1 MGGGHRF
8 IGSWSTSIAGRWLW
22 GGMGRSWLLL
32 VFVVV
37 SWSFPSCSATP
48 EADALLGMASSWG
61 RTFPTW
67 MGSDPCVNWEGVTCS
82 SGVVVGLSLG
92 SSQLTGPV
100 PPAIGRLTSLTSL
113 DLSNN
118 AIRGPLPPEFAFL
131 QNLQVLN
138 LNRNPLNAPFST
150 EILQLRNLTELRYD
164 VAGVF
169 GLIPNEI
176 SNLNKLEILFL
187 GNNSLVGPLPA
198 KSIGSLLNLKQLT
211 LWGGSF
217 KSPLPPEFGNLVN
230 LQYLNM
236 HTSTLW
242 GGLPPSWS
250 NMKNISRMLL
260 YNNDLTGYVP
270 SSWQALT
277 TLKQLHVGQ
286 NALSGSFPD
295 WLVNIPIEILD
306 MSRNSF
312 QGPFPNLS
320 ANLPLV
326 NATSTNMSLYCN
338 YFNGSYP
345 TFQLGNLVN
354 FTGNCFTNESTR
366 ETDNTRNTCNRPFFC
381 RDFFMRLEDGCAPC
395 PAGNYIYDNKTICTC
410 KPADYV
416 DQSGGGGGFPYG
428 EVIGGIVGSLALI
441 LALVALC
448 KWDPIHKRLPFDP
461 FLLFSTNDDD
471 EDWDV
476 PEGVHRFT
484 MAELSKATGHFDRE
498 HEIGAGGFGKVFF
511 GTLADG
517 KMVAIKRAST
527 TSLQGQIE
535 FRNEVNLLSRLHHRH
550 LVRLEGFCE
559 DEDLQILVYEYM
571 KNGNLG
577 EHISRAK
584 GSNVLSWYNRLE
596 IAVGIAQGL
605 DYLHSF
611 ADPPVIHRDIKPTN
625 ILLDEHMVAKVADF
639 GISKATFDFDTHV
652 STRPAGTAGY
662 LDPEYFLRRQLTTAS
677 DVYGYGVLLL
687 EIVTGQ
693 QAIDH
698 SRKEEF
704 NLIEWVRPRFRER
717 GVEVIVDAALEGN
730 YDKDVFT
737 DMTNVALMCASFNKN
752 DRPAMKDVVSYLEPH
767 VRMFQSLSSS
777 NTDAVSSHRSQLRG
791 SDLERLTRPNPND
804 YLSSQQFMTVPL
816 HTAANDYSPFN
827 TRRPNTFS

>member
-1 MGGGHRF
+1 M
-8 IGSWSTSIAGRWLW
+8 S
-22 GGMGRSWLLL
+22 RSWLVL
-32 VFVVV
+32 VLVVV
-37 SWSFPSCSATP
+37 TLWSFPSSSATP
-48 EADALLGMASSWG
+48 EADALLSMASSWG

-67 MGSDPCVNWEGVTCS
+67 MGSDPCVGWEGVTCS
-82 SGVVVGLSLG
+82 AGVVVGLNL
-92 SSQLTGPV
+92 SSYQLTGPV
-100 PPAIGRLTSLTSL
+100 PPAIGQLTSLTSL

-118 AIRGPLPPEFAFL
+118 AISGPFPPELALLQSLQFL
-131 QNLQVLN
+131 SF
-138 LNRNPLNAPFST
+138 NRNLLNSPFSP

-164 VAGVF
+164 VAGVY
-169 GLIPNEI
+169 GTIPDAI
-176 SNLNKLEILFL
+176 SNLNRLEILFL
-187 GNNSLVGPLPA
+187 GNNSFVGPLPA
-198 KSIGSLLNLKQLT
+198 ESIGSLVNLQQLT

-230 LQYLNM
+230 LQYLNL
-236 HTSTLW
+236 HTGTFW

-250 NMKNISRMLL
+250 NMKSISKMLV

-286 NALSGSFPD
+286 NTLSGPFPS
-295 WLVNIPIEILD
+295 WLVNIPIEYLD

-326 NATSTNMSLYCN
+326 NATATNMSLYCN

-354 FTGNCFTNESTR
+354 FTGNCFTNESTT
-366 ETDNTRNTCNRPFFC
+366 EADNTRNTCNRPFFC
-381 RDFFMRLEDGCAPC
+381 RDFFMRLDGGCAPC

-416 DQSGGGGGFPYG
+416 AQSGGGGGGFPYG
-428 EVIGGIVGSLALI
+428 QVIGGVIGSLALL

-448 KWDPIHKRLPFDP
+448 KWDPIQKRLPFDP
-461 FLLFSTNDDD
+461 FLLFSANDDD

-484 MAELSKATGHFDRE
+484 MAELSKATGNFGRE
-498 HEIGAGGFGKVFF
+498 YEIGAGGFGKVFF

-559 DEDLQILVYEYM
+559 EEDLQILVYEYM

-577 EHISRAK
+577 EHISRARGGK
-584 GSNVLSWYNRLE
+584 VLKWYKRLE

-677 DVYGYGVLLL
+677 DVYGYGMLLL
-687 EIVTGQ
+687 EIITGQ

-717 GVEVIVDAALEGN
+717 GVEVIVDTALDGDYNKE
-730 YDKDVFT
+730 VFAN
-737 DMTNVALMCASFNKN
+737 MTNVALMCASFNKN

-767 VRMFQSLSSS
+767 VRAFQTLSSS
-777 NTDAVSSHRSQLRG
+777 SNSEAAHSHRTQLRG
-791 SDLERLTRPNPND
+791 SDWERLTQQNPND
-804 YLSSQQFMTVPL
+804 YVSSQRFL
-816 HTAANDYSPFN
+816 TAVDYSPFN
-827 TRRPNTFS
+827 TRRLSTFS